1 MGVLNCQKCF
11 NNDNKNKDEIIT
23 GNYLLKNQ
31 KVLFALDTRKTSTS
45 PTSGAEIFNQNQSN
59 SYKNYK
65 DKIKKLPFKSKKE
78 FNIDDDLIDFDYNTI
93 EIPNNESDSDYIPEQ
108 NKNPQKLVNNLDSER
123 KYKLKLKNEEE
134 LFGYEEDSL
143 IKNTSSNIQYN
154 TNNSNNIIDND
165 SIKNIK
171 INEEIQNNFI
181 NGNKNDL
188 NDFINAKIRED
199 RKNKIKEE
207 EKDKTNENNKKRK
220 DFEKNN
226 LNIGNNYLKYNYNF
240 HYNLYNIN
248 IGDIDYNLGNN
259 KYINQKIEEENEEYE
274 PEKKVID
281 LSEANNKYKSSTYI
295 QNEIKNIDQNH
306 TFEKKITIKSE
317 EIKTRKETKNEISN
331 ENVNYNYS
339 NNYKPPEERS
349 AISYEIEYID
359 DNNNMEN
366 AENSDLKEN
375 GEEIDF
381 DNELNMSED
390 SLKERKELKFIENI
404 EEKLDNNIE
413 KIRETHNQYIIT
425 DAFCDYIP

>member
-93 EIPNNESDSDYIPEQ
+93 EIPNNESDTDYIPEQ
-108 NKNPQKLVNNLDSER
+108 NKNSQKLVNLDSER

-134 LFGYEEDSL
+134 LFGCEEDSL

-154 TNNSNNIIDND
+154 TNNINNNIDND

-199 RKNKIKEE
+199 RKNKFKEE
-207 EKDKTNENNKKRK
+207 EKDKTNENNNKRK
-220 DFEKNN
+220 DFENKYN
-226 LNIGNNYLKYNYNF
+226 LNIGNNCLKYNYNF
-240 HYNLYNIN
+240 HYNLYNNN

-281 LSEANNKYKSSTYI
+281 LSEANNKYKSSTYS